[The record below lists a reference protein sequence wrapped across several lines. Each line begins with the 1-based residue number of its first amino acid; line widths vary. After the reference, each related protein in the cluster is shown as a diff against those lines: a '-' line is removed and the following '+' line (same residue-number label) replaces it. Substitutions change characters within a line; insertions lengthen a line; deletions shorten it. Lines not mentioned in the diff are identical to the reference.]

1 MNERQGGTMSDIIG
15 TPPDTH
21 CWDDDSGKD
30 CWSYSPRLVAE
41 LLAAE
46 RNEIERLRGLL
57 ERAAV
62 DLVRADNERA
72 QIVASERERWTRCER
87 ICTRCGLREAGKL
100 PKEDGTPDAPFMF

>member
-1 MNERQGGTMSDIIG
+1 MSDILG

-30 CWSYSPRLVAE
+30 CWSYSPRLVE
-41 LLAAE
+41 KLLAAE
-46 RNEIERLRGLL
+46 RNEIARLRGLL

-72 QIVASERERWTRCER
+72 QIVAAERERWNKSLRLAGWFYELPSAMSYRLWEQGHEDEPDMVALYER
-87 ICTRCGLREAGKL
+87 A
-100 PKEDGTPDAPFMF
+100 